1 MARIPKTEFGL
12 REVSGNYATSIGFRT
27 NRDIVGLKLQSAF
40 NFYFWLRR
48 EGLKEENG

>member
-1 MARIPKTEFGL
+1 MAKILKTELGL
-12 REVSGNYATSIGFRT
+12 WEVSGNSATSIGFRR
-27 NRDIVGLKLQSAF
+27 NKDIVGLKLHSAF